1 MWNILLVDADPEIH
15 AHAKLMLQPDFSLVS
30 CYTGTEAIESLN
42 QERPDLIL
50 CETSLPD
57 MNGLDIM
64 RNIAFQAGRTAFI
77 ATSQSGNTHR
87 VVDAIKAGADEYLV
101 KPCEADDILTTVRKC
116 LTLKAALPYPKGA
129 TAARARINTRRLL
142 AGESSAM
149 VNLRR
154 QIRAYADTDSTI
166 LITGESGTGKDL
178 VAREMHGLSP
188 RSEGPFYAVNCG
200 ALPETLFESEMF
212 GSEKGAYT
220 DAVARSGFFE
230 DADGGTLFLDEVG
243 ELSPPLQVKLL
254 RALEDRQVIH
264 LGSHRPI
271 AVDTRIIAA
280 TNRNI
285 YADVDSGRFRS
296 DLFYR
301 LNVLRI
307 RTPSLRDRKE
317 DIPLLCYIFLQEFYE
332 GNTVSPR
339 AKQRTG
345 RAPVKHFCD
354 AAIRKLAGHSWPGN
368 IRELKNIVQRALF
381 LCEGDRV
388 GPEHIELE

>member
-1 MWNILLVDADPEIH
+1 MWNILLVDADPEVH
-15 AHAKLMLQPDFSLVS
+15 ARTKLMLQPDFSLVS
-30 CYTGTEAIESLN
+30 CYTGTEALESLN
-42 QERPDLIL
+42 REKPDLIL
-50 CETSLPD
+50 CEISLPD

-64 RNIAFQAGRTAFI
+64 RCVAFQASRIAFI

-87 VVDAIKAGADEYLV
+87 VVDAVKAGADEYLV
-101 KPCEADDILTTVRKC
+101 KPCETDDILATVRKC
-116 LTLKAALPYPKGA
+116 LTMKAASPYSRE
-129 TAARARINTRRLL
+129 TARTQINTRRLL

-149 VNLRR
+149 INLRR
-154 QIRAYADTDSTI
+154 QIRTYADTDSTI

-178 VAREMHGLSP
+178 VARELHRLSP
-188 RSEGPFYAVNCG
+188 RSSGPFYAVNCG

-230 DADGGTLFLDEVG
+230 DANGGTLFLDEVG

-271 AVDTRIIAA
+271 AVDIRIIAA

-285 YADVDSGRFRS
+285 YADVDSRRFRS

-307 RTPSLRDRKE
+307 RTPSLRDHKE
-317 DIPLLCYIFLQEFYE
+317 DIPLFCYIFLQEFHDSE
-332 GNTVSPR
+332 AVSRRKRQKTGNIPI
-339 AKQRTG
+339 
-345 RAPVKHFCD
+345 KHFCN
-354 AAIRKLAGHSWPGN
+354 AAIRKLTEHSWPGN
-368 IRELKNIVQRALF
+368 IRELKNVVQRAFF
-381 LCEGDRV
+381 LCEGDRI